1 MSLRVLIADD
11 HAILRNGLRSL
22 LEREEGLTVVA
33 EAEDGRQACEL
44 AAEAR
49 PHVVIMDIQ
58 MPGLNG
64 LEATRKLLK
73 ITPQVKVLVLSMY
86 TTRRFVVRA
95 LEAGARGYVAK
106 ECAFDEIVQAVQT
119 VSRGGIYLSPQ
130 VAAPLEEDLRRLD
143 AVQPSPLAVL
153 SPRER
158 EVLQLLA
165 EGFST
170 RAMGAELGISI
181 KTAETHRHNVM
192 KKLDLHTV
200 AELTKLAIRE
210 GLTTLDS

>member
-1 MSLRVLIADD
+1 MSLRVLIVDD
-11 HAILRNGLRSL
+11 HAILRDGLRSL
-22 LEREEGLTVVA
+22 LESEEGLTMVA

-49 PHVVIMDIQ
+49 PHVVIMDVQ

-64 LEATRKLLK
+64 LEATRKILK
-73 ITPQVKVLVLSMY
+73 KAPQVRVLVLSMY
-86 TTRRFVVRA
+86 TARRFVARA

-106 ECAFDEIVQAVQT
+106 DCAFEEIVQAVQT
-119 VSRGGIYLSPQ
+119 VARGGVYLSPQ

-143 AVQPSPLAVL
+143 SGRPSALDAL

-165 EGFST
+165 EGSST
-170 RAMGAELGISI
+170 RAMAAELGISV

-200 AELTKLAIRE
+200 AELTKLAVRE
-210 GLTTLDS
+210 GLTTLDA